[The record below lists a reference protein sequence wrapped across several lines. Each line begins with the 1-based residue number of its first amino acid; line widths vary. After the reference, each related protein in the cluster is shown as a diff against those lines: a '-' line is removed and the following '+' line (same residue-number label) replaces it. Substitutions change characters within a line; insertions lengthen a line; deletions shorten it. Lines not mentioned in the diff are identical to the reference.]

1 MKTARFWGMMT
12 AILLFCIALYLPNS
26 FYELFITKNK
36 LDYTAA
42 SLNIKTFQGVLL
54 QEKMLKDPKYLPI
67 FGSSEL
73 SRRDTFHP
81 SRYFMDEKNEFTPF
95 LIGRGG
101 SQSLVHFL
109 DLAAVQDE
117 LKNRKIV
124 FVLSPQWFIPSGID
138 DTHFSPNYSALQT
151 YSFALSNEIDP
162 KIKKQ
167 AANRLLHFSIV
178 KKDPL
183 LVTQLKA
190 LTTDNK
196 AIKLKAELE
205 KPVAYTYLKV
215 LEKKDFFKT
224 VIKNPGKH
232 YHLTK
237 SKYEH
242 SCWNKDIQVADAM
255 GKQASKTNQFGILD
269 SYYQK
274 NIGHKILSL
283 KNYKRNSS
291 YGVSPEYGDLQMV
304 LDILKKQHTKALFIS
319 IPVNGPWYD
328 YAGFPKQGREV
339 YYQKVKKQVEQA
351 GFPVADFSN
360 HEYDKYFLE
369 DTIHIGPKGWVY
381 IDRSL
386 NQFYTGSHPINTAG
400 QTNRSDAF

>member
-1 MKTARFWGMMT
+1 MKTARFWGMIT
-12 AILLFCIALYLPNS
+12 AILLFGIALYLPNS

-36 LDYTAA
+36 LNNTAA
-42 SLNIKTFQGVLL
+42 SLSPKTFQGVLL

-73 SRRDTFHP
+73 ARRDTFHP
-81 SRYFMDEKNEFTPF
+81 SRFFMDEKKEFTPY

-138 DTHFSPNYSALQT
+138 NKHFSPNYSALQA
-151 YSFALSNEIDP
+151 YSFVLSNNIDP

-167 AANRLLHFSIV
+167 AANRLLHLSII

-190 LTTDNK
+190 LSTDNK
-196 AIKLKAELE
+196 AIKLEATLE

-215 LEKKDFFKT
+215 LEKKDFFET
-224 VIKNPGKH
+224 VLNNPGKR
-232 YHLTK
+232 YNLKK

-242 SCWNKDIQVADAM
+242 ACWNKDIQVADQM

-269 SYYQK
+269 SYYK
-274 NIGHKILSL
+274 KHIGHRLLSL
-283 KNYKRNSS
+283 KDYKRNSS

-304 LDILKKQHTKALFIS
+304 LDILKKQHTQALFVS
-319 IPVNGPWYD
+319 VPVNGPWYD
-328 YAGFPKQGREV
+328 YAGFPKKGREV
-339 YYQKVKKQVEQA
+339 YYQKVKNQIEKA

-360 HEYDKYFLE
+360 HEYDKYFLQ
-369 DTIHIGPKGWVY
+369 DTIHIGWKGWIY

-400 QTNRSDAF
+400 KTYQNDAF